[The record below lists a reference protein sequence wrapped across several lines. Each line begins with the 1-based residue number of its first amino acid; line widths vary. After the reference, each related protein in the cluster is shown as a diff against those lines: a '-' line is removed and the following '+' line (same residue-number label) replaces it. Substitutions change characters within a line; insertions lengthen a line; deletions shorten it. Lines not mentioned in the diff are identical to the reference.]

1 MPVAR
6 PIACPLPVALS
17 QPAVASLVP
26 LALLVR
32 KEKSPYLYYILND
45 IQQLLVFA
53 ISLGVGVAAILGT
66 LRFVYDWP
74 FKPLVLGTLLP
85 TIVLGCFMQWG
96 NPDLIDVI
104 GLAWDC
110 GGVTTGPVT
119 VPILLSLG
127 KYLGN

>member
-1 MPVAR
+1 MQ
-6 PIACPLPVALS
+6 

-26 LALLVR
+26 LALLVE
-32 KEKSPYLYYILND
+32 KKKSPYLYYILND
-45 IQQLLVFA
+45 IQQLLIFA
-53 ISLGVGVAAILGT
+53 IAVGVGAAAILGT
-66 LRFVYDWP
+66 LRFVYNWS
-74 FKPLVLGTLLP
+74 FKKLVILTLLP
-85 TIVLGCFMQWG
+85 TIALACYMHWG

-127 KYLGN
+127 TRGCMYTRP